1 MEWIRKGRDSLT
13 VPGVPSPAEST
24 ADSADTGDAAQG
36 DAATGPVQVFV
47 TTPGVALAPI
57 VTKTLAGGRKPSDAA
72 SPASATATVAESFAS
87 RFRRSVN
94 ISGGGGTVKGRG
106 EREREAPP
114 AATVAGGAGSLRI
127 HHGAMDQG
135 TITTGQPPEVM
146 RHVKEVLVGM
156 GVEIFVESEYKYRCI
171 RAKQRRNGKSTVGSS
186 SGPGAPGGVAAF
198 TMVGSAGSNGVHDSL
213 NTSGILTAEPAGQA
227 DTVYGTS
234 VEDAGD
240 EVRFSV
246 ELTRLNLLNGTYSL
260 DIRRLK
266 GNLRSY
272 KFLYDTLRK
281 YVAPCSC
288 TGNVV

>member
-1 MEWIRKGRDSLT
+1 M
-13 VPGVPSPAEST
+13 
-24 ADSADTGDAAQG
+24 ADSADTGDAPS
-36 DAATGPVQVFV
+36 PVQVFV
-47 TTPGVALAPI
+47 TTPGAGAGAPLAPI
-57 VTKTLAGGRKPSDAA
+57 VTTTLAGGRKPAEAA
-72 SPASATATVAESFAS
+72 SPSSATATSSVAESFAS

-94 ISGGGGTVKGRG
+94 ISNNGTVKGRG
-106 EREREAPP
+106 DREAPP
-114 AATVAGGAGSLRI
+114 PAAAAGGAGSLRI

-146 RHVKEVLVGM
+146 RHVREVLMGM

-171 RAKQRRNGKSTVGSS
+171 RAKQRRNGKSTVGVST
-186 SGPGAPGGVAAF
+186 GPGAPGGVAAF
-198 TMVGSAGSNGVHDSL
+198 TMSSQVSTAPGSTSFDGDDSL
-213 NTSGILTAEPAGQA
+213 NTSGILTAEPASQV

-246 ELTRLNLLNGTYSL
+246 ELTRLNLLNDTYSL

-281 YVAPCSC
+281 YAAVFCFCVPWMLTDGFSLLSFSRRADLQR
-288 TGNVV
+288 